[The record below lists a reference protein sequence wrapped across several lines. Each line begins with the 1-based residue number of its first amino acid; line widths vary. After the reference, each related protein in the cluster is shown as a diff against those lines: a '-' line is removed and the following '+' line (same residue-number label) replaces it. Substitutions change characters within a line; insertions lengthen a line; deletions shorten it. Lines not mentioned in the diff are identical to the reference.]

1 MPITDRPPIYVTEAE
16 LERLSDLAHAAQERE
31 PAALTLIEE
40 LTRAHVVTP
49 DAFPKDVVRM
59 HDTVSFTYDS
69 ASYEDF
75 TLVYPFEANIQSRR
89 ISVLSQVGAALIG
102 LSPGQLM
109 RWVAAD
115 GRAHELQVKN
125 VSRG

>member
-40 LTRAHVVTP
+40 LTRAHVAEA
-49 DAFPKDVVRM
+49 DAFPADVVRM
-59 HDTVSFTYDS
+59 HDTVSFIYDG
-69 ASYEDF
+69 ASYEGF

-89 ISVLSQVGAALIG
+89 ISVLTQVGAALIG

-109 RWVAAD
+109 RWVASD
-115 GRAHELQVKN
+115 GRSHELQVKS